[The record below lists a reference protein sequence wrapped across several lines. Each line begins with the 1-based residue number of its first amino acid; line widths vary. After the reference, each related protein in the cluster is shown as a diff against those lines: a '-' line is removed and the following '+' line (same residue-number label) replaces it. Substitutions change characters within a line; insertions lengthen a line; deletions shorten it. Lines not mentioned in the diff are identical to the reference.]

1 MPHYHVRFLKGPN
14 MTLRLYHDSIETAES
29 FEQVLRRHT
38 TWPIQISWD
47 HLAATAWNPGTSM
60 YYQEMW
66 EAALLT
72 EDQHLPLIG
81 AWKQG
86 EAGKDGK
93 EQTENE
99 PRPFCRERLP
109 RGEGLPLRRSLQSP
123 GAHCAACPGI
133 PLCLR
138 LS

>member
-1 MPHYHVRFLKGPN
+1 MPRYHLRFMKGPN
-14 MTLRLYHDSIETAES
+14 YTLNLEFEAVVEAAS
-29 FEQVLRRHT
+29 FEEALKPHT
-38 TWPIQISWD
+38 DWPITESYD
-47 HLAATAWNPGTSM
+47 HATATAWNPGTCM

-93 EQTENE
+93 EQTEK
-99 PRPFCRERLP
+99 
-109 RGEGLPLRRSLQSP
+109 
-123 GAHCAACPGI
+123 
-133 PLCLR
+133 
-138 LS
+138 

>member
-72 EDQHLPLIG
+72 EDQYLPLIG

-93 EQTENE
+93 EQTEK
-99 PRPFCRERLP
+99 
-109 RGEGLPLRRSLQSP
+109 
-123 GAHCAACPGI
+123 
-133 PLCLR
+133 
-138 LS
+138 